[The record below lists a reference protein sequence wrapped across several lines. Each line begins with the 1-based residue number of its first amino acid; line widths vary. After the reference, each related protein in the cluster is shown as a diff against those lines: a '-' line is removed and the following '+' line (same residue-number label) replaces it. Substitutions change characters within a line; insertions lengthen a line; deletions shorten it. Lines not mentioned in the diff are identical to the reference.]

1 MIKDSTKTLNLLKVK
16 PTVSIREAIISLVN
30 GKKKTIFIVNDDDKL
45 IGLFT
50 NGDMRRYLLMGKELS
65 IPITEAMNVNPICF
79 KTRQDAEAAQSE
91 GTFVVY
97 PIVNDFGILTDAL
110 FEQDSPD
117 VRYKNTELANV
128 PLVVMAGGKGTRLY
142 PYTKILPKALI
153 PIGDY
158 TITERIID
166 SFENYG
172 CNEVHMILNH
182 KASMIRAYFN
192 ELKKDYSMDY
202 VQEETFLGTAGG
214 LYLLKDKLKTT
225 FFMTNCDIL
234 INDDLACVYR
244 THVKDRNKI
253 TFVCSVKTVEIPYG
267 VISTDNSGRLLSI
280 DEKPKYSHFVNTGVY
295 VIEPEVLDYIQ
306 EGEFIHITDLA
317 IRCAKAGGRIGVFPI
332 SENSWLDMGEFKNM
346 EEMLKELEV

>member
-1 MIKDSTKTLNLLKVK
+1 MVKDTAKILNLLKVK
-16 PTVSIREAIISLVN
+16 PNVSVREAIISLVN
-30 GKKKTIFIVNDDDKL
+30 GKKKVIFIVDDEDKL
-45 IGLFT
+45 VGLFT
-50 NGDMRRYLLMGKELS
+50 NGDMRRYLLLGKDLS
-65 IPITEAMNVNPICF
+65 IPISEAMNVSPVCF
-79 KTRQDAEAAQSE
+79 KTRHEAELAQSE

-97 PIVNDFGILTDAL
+97 PIINAYGILIDAL
-110 FEQDSPD
+110 FEQESPD
-117 VRYKNTELANV
+117 ISCQNTELSAI

-158 TITERIID
+158 TITERIIGA
-166 SFENYG
+166 FEKYG
-172 CNEVHMILNH
+172 CKEVHMILNH
-182 KASMIRAYFN
+182 KANMIRAYFN
-192 ELKKDYSMDY
+192 ELKKDYMMDY
-202 VQEETFLGTAGG
+202 VQEESFLGTAGG
-214 LYLLKDKLKTT
+214 LYLLKDKLRST

-244 THVKDRNKI
+244 THVKDGNAI

-295 VIEPEVLDYIQ
+295 VIEPEVLDYIK